1 MSRFTPAHRN
11 SGKVFS
17 WLLALILMAAI
28 VAVPWAPPA
37 AWAQDGPEGPQEGQ
51 IADSPE
57 PGQENLQPF
66 PVNAAAAV
74 LMDAHTGKVLYA
86 KNPAMELAPASLAK
100 IMTVVLALEAI
111 AEGRASLQDQAIISE
126 NAWRLSGSSMFLNVG
141 DTVSLEDLLYG
152 IGVVSGNDSALAVAE
167 HLAGSESAFVNLMNQ
182 RAQELGLT
190 ATVFANSHGL
200 LNGVQKTTAMDMA
213 RLARHFVTE
222 HPEGLVY
229 MSTKEYEYG
238 GIRQTNRNGL
248 LFRDDRVT
256 GLKTGFLSAAGYH
269 LVATAQEGDMSLVAA
284 VLGAGGFA
292 QREEDALALLN
303 YGFRNF
309 VTVQPP
315 WGEGGIR
322 TLSVYKGAD
331 KSVVVRPARR
341 PLVTVPRQEAGQMA
355 VEDDLPGFLEAPL
368 AAGTVV
374 GRLTISAGGEQVIVP
389 LEVAEDVARGGFFT
403 VLWDSLRLMIRGL
416 VGR

>member
-1 MSRFTPAHRN
+1 
-11 SGKVFS
+11 
-17 WLLALILMAAI
+17 
-28 VAVPWAPPA
+28 
-37 AWAQDGPEGPQEGQ
+37 
-51 IADSPE
+51 
-57 PGQENLQPF
+57 
-66 PVNAAAAV
+66 
-74 LMDAHTGKVLYA
+74 
-86 KNPAMELAPASLAK
+86 
-100 IMTVVLALEAI
+100 
-111 AEGRASLQDQAIISE
+111 QDQAIISE

-200 LNGVQKTTAMDMA
+200 LNGLQTATASDRA

-292 QREEDALALLN
+292 QREEDRSEERRV
-303 YGFRNF
+303 GK
-309 VTVQPP
+309 
-315 WGEGGIR
+315 EGGC
-322 TLSVYKGAD
+322 
-331 KSVVVRPARR
+331 
-341 PLVTVPRQEAGQMA
+341 
-355 VEDDLPGFLEAPL
+355 
-368 AAGTVV
+368 
-374 GRLTISAGGEQVIVP
+374 GGE
-389 LEVAEDVARGGFFT
+389 R
-403 VLWDSLRLMIRGL
+403 
-416 VGR
+416 VG